1 MYKFDEETNAVY
13 LEEFPNLPPVFK
25 FDSEGNELTRFAK
38 NRIVNE
44 LNFGVIV
51 AQSFRQNDE
60 PTMLSF
66 MSLYNDISSAF
77 YNLIKK

>member
-1 MYKFDEETNAVY
+1 MYRFDEETNAVY

-25 FDSEGNELTRFAK
+25 FDSTDNKLTRFAK

-44 LNFGVIV
+44 LNFGAAV
-51 AQSFRQNDE
+51 AQSFRQNNE
-60 PTMLSF
+60 PNMISF
-66 MSLYNDISSAF
+66 MALYDDISFAF